1 MIANVI
7 ITVIKGTIKL
17 VDFGLAHQLKEKE
30 MKKEV

>member
-7 ITVIKGTIKL
+7 NTVIKGTIKL
-17 VDFGLAHQLKEKE
+17 VDFGLAHRFKEKD